1 MSVFVIAAVG
11 LVLLALAIVLPT
23 LLRNRP
29 DPSASTDP
37 SQPGSANLAILRGEM
52 ARIEAA
58 LAAGTLDSAQHSRER
73 AELERRVIE
82 ETRMAGP
89 AASARYSKPSAVL
102 IGLAIPCLAIGLYWK
117 LGNPQALLADP
128 AAAQVATDAKAPGS
142 EVTITQIEGMVAQM
156 AERLENPP
164 PGMKPDAQAWEM
176 LARAYGAIQKFP
188 EADRAYARAIELAPS
203 NAQLLADRADVLA
216 LVQGQSSNGEP
227 MRLVERALKM
237 DPKNLK
243 ALALAGSAAFE
254 RKDFASATNYWKQAR
269 ALAPAD
275 SEFAASLDK
284 SLQAANEAGGAP
296 AGTVAGAPVTV
307 AALAAASAGAGA
319 GAGAATTGSSSSS
332 VSGEARLAP
341 ALASKVA
348 PGDTVFIF
356 ARAADGPRM
365 PLAILKRTAAELPIR
380 FTLDDSMAMSPQMQ
394 LSKFKQVVVSVR
406 VSKSGNAL
414 PQSGDLVGQ
423 SGPLTTGASGIALVI
438 DGVQP

>member
-11 LVLLALAIVLPT
+11 LVLLALAMVLPA

-29 DPSASTDP
+29 GAAALTDP

-58 LAAGTLDSAQHSRER
+58 LAAGTLDAAQHSLER

-82 ETRMAGP
+82 ETRSAVP
-89 AASARYSKPSAVL
+89 ASSARYSRPSAVL
-102 IGLAIPCLAIGLYWK
+102 IGLAIPCLALGLYWK
-117 LGNPQALLADP
+117 LGNPQALLAEP
-128 AAAQVATDAKAPGS
+128 VAAQLAGDPKTPGS
-142 EVTITQIEGMVAQM
+142 EVTITQIEGMVTQM

-188 EADRAYARAIELAPS
+188 QADRAYARAIELAPS
-203 NAQLLADRADVLA
+203 NAQLLADRADLLA
-216 LVQGQSSNGEP
+216 LIQGQSSSGEP
-227 MRLVERALKM
+227 MRLVERALKL

-254 RKDFASATNYWKQAR
+254 RKDFATATNFWKQAR

-275 SEFAASLDK
+275 SEFAGSLDK
-284 SLQAANEAGGAP
+284 SIQAANEAGGAP
-296 AGTVAGAPVTV
+296 AGAVSGTPATV
-307 AALAAASAGAGA
+307 AAVAATSP
-319 GAGAATTGSSSSS
+319 GAGAAAPTTGSPSSS

-406 VSKSGNAL
+406 VSRSGNAL

-423 SGPLTTGASGIALVI
+423 SGPLSTGASGIALVI